1 MSAERPSNFLFLKA
15 HDAQLVRLGLLAER
29 YFAED
34 ANTCQLKLL
43 ECNVGGDIRRDL
55 MEKCN
60 LHTILRLPTGIF
72 YAQGVKTNVLFFTRG
87 KTDKGGTMA
96 DLRALLEALGED
108 SDLVLNGADDEL
120 APTAG
125 AV

>member
-15 HDAQLVRLGLLAER
+15 HDVQLVRLGLLAER

-34 ANTCQLKLL
+34 PNTCLLK
-43 ECNVGGDIRRDL
+43 
-55 MEKCN
+55 
-60 LHTILRLPTGIF
+60 LPTGIF

-87 KTDKGGTMA
+87 KTDKGRTMA
-96 DLRALLEALGED
+96 DLRALLEALHEN

-120 APTAG
+120 APAAG